1 MYASDEQKRDG
12 HVRRC
17 FSRTFT
23 RWLSAYKE
31 DLLKLG
37 VTPKTRLLP
46 PKAVMFLSEM
56 LGIDVDT

>member
-1 MYASDEQKRDG
+1 MRAMNKNEMAMCAGVS
-12 HVRRC
+12 
-17 FSRTFT
+17 SRTFS
-23 RWLSAYKE
+23 RWLAAYKN

-56 LGIDVDT
+56 LGIDVGI